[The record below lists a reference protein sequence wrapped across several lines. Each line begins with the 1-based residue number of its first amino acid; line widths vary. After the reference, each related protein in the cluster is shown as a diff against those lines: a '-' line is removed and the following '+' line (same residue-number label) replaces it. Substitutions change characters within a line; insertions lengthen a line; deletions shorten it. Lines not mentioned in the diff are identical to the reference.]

1 MASRTILIINF
12 ENPGID
18 VEVVDDQASECQ
30 FELILIGDVIGAHGN
45 RNVADLED
53 SLSTRLSCVD
63 NIACCQI
70 WFTAHNR
77 RAQLNRQLYVK
88 RTNLA
93 WHDVRLLPLD
103 QLLYLDQRLG

>member
-53 SLSTRLSCVD
+53 SLST
-63 NIACCQI
+63 
-70 WFTAHNR
+70 
-77 RAQLNRQLYVK
+77 
-88 RTNLA
+88 
-93 WHDVRLLPLD
+93 
-103 QLLYLDQRLG
+103 